1 MGIRFLN
8 RYMKDYGFRGIIPSS
23 ISILRGKTIVIDASI
38 YLYRFKSLG
47 QLATGMDAFLR
58 MFQQHHIIPIFVFDG
73 PPRSNKKE
81 LLQERQRLKHDAW
94 KQYKESPHLSEAYAL
109 KLKKTFTRISK
120 QDVDSVKEQLKCH
133 HIQYIDAPHE
143 ADEVCAKLMKERSVD
158 ACMSDDMDMFMY
170 GCKWVIRD
178 VDLTTQTIV
187 SYYTKSILQQLGL
200 TLHEFKQIGV
210 LSGSDYYKSSY
221 TLYNVM
227 SMFHA
232 FKRTEHT
239 EFYEWVH
246 QHYKVDAD
254 ILWSAYREY
263 DITQRELVIYTDAG
277 VAF

>member
-8 RYMKDYGFRGIIPSS
+8 RYMKDHGFRGIVPSS
-23 ISILRGKTIVIDASI
+23 MATLRGKKVIIDASI
-38 YLYRFKSLG
+38 YLYRFKSTGKLMD
-47 QLATGMDAFLR
+47 GMDAFLR
-58 MFQQHHIIPIFVFDG
+58 MFQQHHIHPIFVFDG

-81 LLQERQRLKHDAW
+81 LLQERQKLKHDAW
-94 KQYKESPHLSEAYAL
+94 KQYNESTNLTEAYAL

-120 QDVDSVKEQLKCH
+120 QDVESVKEQLKEYK
-133 HIQYIDAPHE
+133 IQYIDAPHE
-143 ADEVCAKLMKERSVD
+143 ADEVCAKLMTTGQVD

-178 VDLTTQTIV
+178 VDLTTQTMV
-187 SYYTKSILQQLGL
+187 NYYTPSILQQLGL

-210 LSGSDYYKSSY
+210 LSGSDYYKSSF

-239 EFYEWVH
+239 EFYEWVKL
-246 QHYKVDAD
+246 HYQVDVTP
-254 ILWSAYREY
+254 LWNAYQEY
-263 DITQRELVIYTDAG
+263 DISTKELIYTDAG
-277 VAF
+277 AAF